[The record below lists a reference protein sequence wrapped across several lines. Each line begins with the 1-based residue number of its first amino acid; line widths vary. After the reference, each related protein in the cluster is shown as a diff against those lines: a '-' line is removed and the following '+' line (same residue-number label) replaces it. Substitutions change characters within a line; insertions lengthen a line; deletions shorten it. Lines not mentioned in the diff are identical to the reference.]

1 MRFTN
6 EQVEKISKRILDNLK
21 AKELIAFKV
30 EENVVLRKIVD
41 IFLKDLKAEDN
52 LDKEVEGILKGYER
66 EIEAGRM
73 DYRKMFNLT
82 KTKLAKERS
91 IVL

>member
-6 EQVEKISKRILDNLK
+6 EQVGKISKRILDNLK
-21 AKELIAFKV
+21 AKELIVFKTG
-30 EENVVLRKIVD
+30 EDAVLHRIVD
-41 IFLKDLKAEDN
+41 IFIKDLKAEDD
-52 LDKEVEGILKGYER
+52 LDKEVEGILKGHER

-82 KTKLAKERS
+82 KTKLARERG